1 MPAEERE
8 VFICRHPWRSNGHE
22 DDSAKQ
28 KESPNVRSAARAAE
42 QRSGT
47 SLCAKKVPLHLSA
60 KTPEQYHL
68 FKVIIAAEAIRLEI
82 SDSSP

>member
-47 SLCAKKVPLHLSA
+47 SLCAKKEGLIPLF
-60 KTPEQYHL
+60 YHL